1 MSKGSKPRPFSVDRE
16 TFSDNWDAIFSK
28 KNQEIQKE
36 NSNTSVW
43 ANRNVWNDPELSKQ
57 DRLADEIESIK
68 NMKDKRTEGEKQ
80 TDAWLKNEYYEG
92 F

>member
-36 NSNTSVW
+36 
-43 ANRNVWNDPELSKQ
+43 
-57 DRLADEIESIK
+57 IESIR